1 MKPERTQY
9 GKVAIYE
16 VATGRRIERWPVD
29 ARRMIEC
36 GEFTAEPPEGPEANQ
51 EDGSKVE
58 QDSEKGGQKAPVVP
72 GLAAERASRLLE
84 QWDQKVTPE
93 DYLQRWPTGP
103 NAELAQQIV
112 DLKAEATQSGAKVST
127 AAEATPAAPLKLPEG
142 SRKG

>member
-1 MKPERTQY
+1 MPKRTPT
-9 GKVAIYE
+9 GKWVIYE
-16 VATGRRIERWPVD
+16 VATGQQVERWPVD

-36 GEFTAEPPEGPEANQ
+36 GEFSAEPPEGQEADQ
-51 EDGSKVE
+51 EDPSKVE
-58 QDSEKGGQKAPVVP
+58 SDPEKDGQKASVVP

-93 DYLQRWPTGP
+93 EYLRRWPTGP

-112 DLKAEATQSGAKVST
+112 DLQAEASKSGAKVST
-127 AAEATPAAPLKLPEG
+127 AADATPAAPLKLPEG